1 MNHRPQNFKGENKML
16 RCCDW
21 CGAYT
26 DCEKCDD
33 PKVAALMDGPD
44 IPGVFDDPMDEEQG
58 GHIHACVASHLLYW
72 EDGGFSTSLEG
83 LPAEEIRAMLPTLHG
98 VRLGIAVVAF
108 MEAVN
113 DEEKDCDCV
122 VDPEDGSTWP
132 RSSWPARTAPEC
144 WSRRPSDAQ
153 TDLHRRKHLHGK
165 EST

>member
-1 MNHRPQNFKGENKML
+1 MNHWPQNFKGENKML

-72 EDGGFSTSLEG
+72 EDAHFATSIDG
-83 LPAEEIRAMLPTLHG
+83 ASSEEIRAMLPTLKG
-98 VRLGIAVVAF
+98 VQLEIAVVAF
-108 MEAVN
+108 MEAID
-113 DEEKDCDCV
+113 DEEA
-122 VDPEDGSTWP
+122 E
-132 RSSWPARTAPEC
+132 
-144 WSRRPSDAQ
+144 AQ
-153 TDLHRRKHLHGK
+153 YLTEGAKQ
-165 EST
+165 